1 MKDTSKRE
9 FYRNVRL
16 TASEKELLAKKAEA
30 EGLSESDYIRY
41 LITQKAVNHQEV
53 SSQINDLIYEVN
65 HVGTN
70 INQIARCANAGCMT
84 DNQVLEL
91 MLCLREIRDAVQKVV
106 TECGYK

>member
-16 TASEKELLAKKAEA
+16 TASEKELLAKKARE
-30 EGLSESDYIRY
+30 EHLSESDYIRY
-41 LITQKAVNHQEV
+41 LITQKAVNHKEV

-70 INQIARCANAGCMT
+70 INQIARNANAGCMSET
-84 DNQVLEL
+84 QALEL
-91 MLCLREIRDAVQKVV
+91 MVCLKEIKDAVQKVV
-106 TECGYK
+106 TDCGYK